1 MLEIS
6 IRAYVD
12 TMTPNLE
19 NKEAAIQEA
28 MKYFDVSRW
37 TVTNALANPKLR
49 RETIEQTEEGGY
61 TVVINAPPGALAHRR
76 AKRTESNET

>member
-6 IRAYVD
+6 IRAFVD

-49 RETIEQTEEGGY
+49 RA
-61 TVVINAPPGALAHRR
+61 N
-76 AKRTESNET
+76 

>member
-6 IRAYVD
+6 IRAFVD
-12 TMTPNLE
+12 TMTPDLE

-37 TVTNALANPKLR
+37 TVTNASANPKLR
-49 RETIEQTEEGGY
+49 REDNRANSGRRVHAGY
-61 TVVINAPPGALAHRR
+61 KRTTGALAHRR